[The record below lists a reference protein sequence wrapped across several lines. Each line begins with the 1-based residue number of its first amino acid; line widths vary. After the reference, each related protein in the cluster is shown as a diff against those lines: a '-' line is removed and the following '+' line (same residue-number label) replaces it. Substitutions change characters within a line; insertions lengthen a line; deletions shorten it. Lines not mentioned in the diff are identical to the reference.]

1 MLQAH
6 KIELYQHCLNYVQ
19 NLIQQAQ
26 SGLKASQAAAN
37 SEEKSSAGD
46 KFETNR
52 AMMHLQMESFIKR
65 LDHAQQLE
73 KTLLSITLKPL
84 FKVGLGALVE
94 TDRGWYFIGVSAPK
108 LSINHQNIACI
119 STESPLFKAL
129 QGKQKDD
136 WAEFNHNGVED
147 YIEVFKVL

>member
-6 KIELYQHCLNYVQ
+6 KIELYQHCLSYVQ

-52 AMMHLQMESFIKR
+52 AMMHLQM
-65 LDHAQQLE
+65 
-73 KTLLSITLKPL
+73 
-84 FKVGLGALVE
+84 
-94 TDRGWYFIGVSAPK
+94 
-108 LSINHQNIACI
+108 
-119 STESPLFKAL
+119 KAL
-129 QGKQKDD
+129 L
-136 WAEFNHNGVED
+136 NV
-147 YIEVFKVL
+147 